1 MAGRRGEESVH
12 GVVEQVGPGRV
23 LVEVEQDPHNL
34 AAGLRDRSSPL
45 HCRGRES
52 IHQPRFR
59 GVGVCPGFAYWSVG
73 EIRLS
78 DMSQDQGKHVFVS
91 YVHEDN
97 TEVDKLCA
105 VLEAAKIPYWRDRN
119 SLGPGDAW
127 KAKIR
132 EAIRGG
138 SLVFLACFSDNSRAK
153 AKSHMNEELT
163 LAVEEYR
170 KMPPGRTWLIPV
182 RFDSGDVPEWDLG
195 AGRTLSDL
203 NYSDLFGEIY
213 AAQAASLV
221 TTIHGVMGA
230 KQLGPAAALEAV
242 EQATSTDRADLLK
255 KLTKEMLVDPTRRIE
270 LDDLVSQEVQRI
282 LKVISD
288 PDRVAGPFGGTGDE
302 QVVRLATEAQQLLD
316 LTKPFCASLQVAAR
330 WGSPDTLAPWTN
342 GIRGFVQIASKIQ
355 GGVQG
360 LLELRHLP
368 GMVSIMTVGVACGAS
383 RRWDNLKALVVDSS
397 IRDRHESKPLSLL
410 EATDPYKP
418 FDHQDWTA
426 NTLAR
431 AAQSGKPF
439 AETLEELSKQRV
451 QKFYTP
457 VAEWLFV
464 VLRPLFV
471 DQLPDDEAYAA
482 EFDRAEVVLGVLA
495 QDAINIRIAALPQGR
510 GWGRSHWFGRS
521 TWRAAHYHGNPVED
535 LQHELATEGV
545 LWGPLRAEL
554 FGREL
559 DRAQAAVDKYAEGFA
574 EIARHR
580 F

>member
-1 MAGRRGEESVH
+1 
-12 GVVEQVGPGRV
+12 
-23 LVEVEQDPHNL
+23 
-34 AAGLRDRSSPL
+34 
-45 HCRGRES
+45 
-52 IHQPRFR
+52 
-59 GVGVCPGFAYWSVG
+59 
-73 EIRLS
+73 
-78 DMSQDQGKHVFVS
+78 MSQDQGKHVFVS
-91 YVHEDN
+91 YVREDN
-97 TEVDKLCA
+97 TEVDKLCT

-138 SLVFLACFSDNSRAK
+138 ALVFLACFSDNSRAK
-153 AKSHMNEELT
+153 EKSHMNEELT

-221 TTIHGVMGA
+221 TTVHGVMGE

-242 EQATSTDRADLLK
+242 EQATSADRADLLK

-270 LDDLVSQEVQRI
+270 LDDLISQEVQRI

-288 PDRVAGPFGGTGDE
+288 PERVAGPVGGTGEE
-302 QVVRLATEAQQLLD
+302 QVVRLATAAQELLD

-342 GIRGFVQIASKIQ
+342 GIRAFVQTANKTQ
-355 GGVQG
+355 GGNQG
-360 LLELRHLP
+360 LLDLRHLP

-410 EATDPYKP
+410 EATDPYMP
-418 FDHQDWTA
+418 FDQQDWTA

-431 AAQSGKPF
+431 SANSGKPF
-439 AETLEELSKQRV
+439 AETLEQLSKQQV

-471 DQLPDDEAYAA
+471 DQMPDDDAYAA

-495 QDAINIRIAALPQGR
+495 QDAVNIRIAAMTQGK
-510 GWGRSHWFGRS
+510 GWGRSRWFGRS

-535 LQHELATEGV
+535 LQHELATEGA

-554 FGREL
+554 FGGVL
-559 DRAQAAVDKYAEGFA
+559 DRAQAAVDKYAESFA

>member
-1 MAGRRGEESVH
+1 MS
-12 GVVEQVGPGRV
+12 
-23 LVEVEQDPHNL
+23 
-34 AAGLRDRSSPL
+34 RD
-45 HCRGRES
+45 E
-52 IHQPRFR
+52 
-59 GVGVCPGFAYWSVG
+59 
-73 EIRLS
+73 
-78 DMSQDQGKHVFVS
+78 GKHVFVS

-97 TEVDKLCA
+97 TEVDKLCK
-105 VLEAAKIPYWRDRN
+105 VLEAAKIPYWRDRT

-153 AKSHMNEELT
+153 DKSHMNEELT
-163 LAVEEYR
+163 IAVEEYR

-203 NYSDLFGEIY
+203 NYSDLFDDGY

-221 TTIHGVMGA
+221 TTIHGVMGE

-242 EQATSTDRADLLK
+242 EQATAADRANLLK
-255 KLTKEMLVDPTRRIE
+255 RLTKEMLVDPTRRIE

-288 PDRVAGPFGGTGDE
+288 PEQVAGPFRGTGDE
-302 QVVRLATEAQQLLD
+302 QVVRLATEAQELFE

-330 WGSPDTLAPWTN
+330 WGSPDELAPWAN
-342 GIRGFVQIASKIQ
+342 GIRAFVQAASKTQ

-368 GMVSIMTVGVACGAS
+368 GMVSVMTAGLACVVS

-397 IRDRHESKPLSLL
+397 IHDRYDARPLALL
-410 EATDPYKP
+410 EATDPHKP
-418 FDHQDWTA
+418 FGHQDWTT

-431 AAQSGKPF
+431 AAQSNKSL
-439 AETLEELSKQRV
+439 AETLEDLTHNRT

-457 VAEWLFV
+457 VAEWLYIM
-464 VLRPLFV
+464 LRPVFA
-471 DQLPDDEAYAA
+471 DQFLDDDAYGAG
-482 EFDRAEVVLGVLA
+482 FDRAEVVLGVLA
-495 QDAINIRIAALPQGR
+495 QDAVNLRIAAKPEGK

-521 TWRAAHYHGNPVED
+521 TWRAAHYHGNPVDD
-535 LQHELATEGV
+535 LQHELASEGA
-545 LWGPLRAEL
+545 LWAPLRGEL
-554 FGREL
+554 FGGEV
-559 DRAQAAVDKYAEGFA
+559 DRAKAALDSYAGTFA
-574 EIARHR
+574 KIAGQR

>member
-1 MAGRRGEESVH
+1 MRGAGS
-12 GVVEQVGPGRV
+12 
-23 LVEVEQDPHNL
+23 
-34 AAGLRDRSSPL
+34 
-45 HCRGRES
+45 RE
-52 IHQPRFR
+52 
-59 GVGVCPGFAYWSVG
+59 
-73 EIRLS
+73 
-78 DMSQDQGKHVFVS
+78 D
-91 YVHEDN
+91 
-97 TEVDKLCA
+97 
-105 VLEAAKIPYWRDRN
+105 PYWRDRT

-153 AKSHMNEELT
+153 DKSHMNEELT

-203 NYSDLFGEIY
+203 NYSDLFGHGY
-213 AAQAASLV
+213 APQAASLV
-221 TTIHGVMGA
+221 TTIHGVMGE

-242 EQATSTDRADLLK
+242 EQATAADRANLLK
-255 KLTKEMLVDPTRRIE
+255 RLTKEMLVDPTRRIE

-282 LKVISD
+282 LKVITD
-288 PDRVAGPFGGTGDE
+288 AERVAGPFGGTGDE
-302 QVVRLATEAQQLLD
+302 QVLRLATEAQELFE

-330 WGSPDTLAPWTN
+330 WGSPDALAPWAN
-342 GIRGFVQIASKIQ
+342 GIRAFVQAASKTQ

-368 GMVSIMTVGVACGAS
+368 GMVSVMTAGLACGAS
-383 RRWDNLKALVVDSS
+383 RRWKNLKALVVDSS
-397 IRDRHESKPLSLL
+397 IRDRYEAKPLALL

-418 FDHQDWTA
+418 FDHQGWTT

-431 AAQSGKPF
+431 AAQSDKPLVD
-439 AETLEELSKQRV
+439 ALEDLMQKRV

-457 VAEWLFV
+457 VAEWLYV
-464 VLRPLFV
+464 MLRPIFE
-471 DQLPDDEAYAA
+471 DQLPGDDAYGA

-495 QDAINIRIAALPQGR
+495 QDAVNVRIAATAAGK

-535 LQHELATEGV
+535 LQHELDSEGAM
-545 LWGPLRAEL
+545 WAPLRGDL
-554 FGREL
+554 FGGEL
-559 DRAQAAVDKYAEGFA
+559 DRAKAALSSYAETFA
-574 EIARHR
+574 EIARQR

>member
-1 MAGRRGEESVH
+1 MG
-12 GVVEQVGPGRV
+12 
-23 LVEVEQDPHNL
+23 
-34 AAGLRDRSSPL
+34 
-45 HCRGRES
+45 
-52 IHQPRFR
+52 
-59 GVGVCPGFAYWSVG
+59 
-73 EIRLS
+73 
-78 DMSQDQGKHVFVS
+78 QDQGKHVFVS
-91 YVHEDN
+91 YVREDN
-97 TEVDKLCA
+97 IEVNKLCA

-153 AKSHMNEELT
+153 DKSHMNEELT

-203 NYSDLFGEIY
+203 NYSDLFGEVY

-221 TTIHGVMGA
+221 TTVHGVMGE

-242 EQATSTDRADLLK
+242 EQATSADRADLLK

-270 LDDLVSQEVQRI
+270 LDDLISQEVQRI
-282 LKVISD
+282 LKVIND
-288 PDRVAGPFGGTGDE
+288 PERVAGPFGGTADE
-302 QVVRLATEAQQLLD
+302 HVVRLATEAQELLD

-342 GIRGFVQIASKIQ
+342 GIRAFVQTASKIE

-368 GMVSIMTVGVACGAS
+368 GMVSIVTVGVACGAS

-418 FDHQDWTA
+418 FDDQGWTT

-431 AAQSGKPF
+431 AAQAGKPF

-451 QKFYTP
+451 QKLYTP

-471 DQLPDDEAYAA
+471 DQLPDDDAYAA

-495 QDAINIRIAALPQGR
+495 QDAVNIRIAALPERR
-510 GWGRSHWFGRS
+510 GWGRSRWFGRS
-521 TWRAAHYHGNPVED
+521 TWRAAHYYGNPVED
-535 LQHELATEGV
+535 LQHELATEGA

-554 FGREL
+554 FGGER
-559 DRAQAAVDKYAEGFA
+559 DRAQAAVDKYAESFA
-574 EIARHR
+574 EISRGR